1 MDVPSVLSPEEQGAF
16 QRKLMCDSWRH
27 DPHFQRSIS
36 FQELLRLLRAFAG
49 TGEGGRPAAM
59 RDAAAWYAR
68 SGDGSAEDLL
78 DAPGGDLGSREVAYT
93 ASPPTCSLTYAWDT
107 PVRNILAALEAPGT
121 SEALGLESFFVD
133 VFLLDQSDLDFSKNL
148 LQMSHM
154 YAAVEKHV
162 VVYNAALV
170 GSEWCAFEVAVRALA
185 GRPFAVLDASRGP
198 DPDSAP
204 ATARAVGLRLS
215 MDHKYFLLL
224 HLPRRVNAIDL
235 DLLTEWITA
244 ILASRAALGMHLA
257 LM

>member
-148 LQMSHM
+148 LCAEMRDAGMGES
-154 YAAVEKHV
+154 
-162 VVYNAALV
+162 
-170 GSEWCAFEVAVRALA
+170 GS
-185 GRPFAVLDASRGP
+185 PSP
-198 DPDSAP
+198 
-204 ATARAVGLRLS
+204 
-215 MDHKYFLLL
+215 
-224 HLPRRVNAIDL
+224 PR
-235 DLLTEWITA
+235 
-244 ILASRAALGMHLA
+244 
-257 LM
+257 